1 MPTIPLIR
9 NQKKTPSERKKER
22 QSLYGRKDYR
32 RKVDWYKR
40 EHIWCCECLKDG
52 IYTPGTELHHIQSP
66 FQGDLTKEQQLKL
79 LYDQNNWKLLCDFH
93 HRLQHGT
100 VSKQEIE
107 DYNKKVKKVD
117 EGLV

>member
-9 NQKKTPSERKKER
+9 NQKKGPSERKKER

-40 EHIWCCECLKDG
+40 EHIWCENCLKNG
-52 IYTPGTELHHIQSP
+52 IYTPGEHLHHIQSP

-79 LYDQNNWKLLCDFH
+79 LYDQNNWILLCPTC
-93 HRLQHGT
+93 HRIIHGT
-100 VSKQEIE
+100 ASQAEIDE
-107 DYNKKVKKVD
+107 YNKKVKKVD